1 MSSPGVNDLL
11 DKAERSLAAAEH
23 LLLEGFPEFAAGRS
37 YYAMFY
43 ATEALLLSRD
53 LSFSK
58 HSAVITA
65 FGPCCR

>member
-23 LLLEGFPEFAAGRS
+23 LLVEGFPEFAAGRS

-43 ATEALLLSRD
+43 ATEALLLSRERGMVSPSTSTAPWVP
-53 LSFSK
+53 SF
-58 HSAVITA
+58 
-65 FGPCCR
+65 